1 MNIVVINVI
10 KIMERYFILRCVIRK
25 FFVYLIGFFFELKD
39 VVFEMI
45 FLVFF
50 VLIKFR
56 CVVRYLNLFIN
67 IYSFIIVLL
76 YRFLFFLCKIDS
88 FIFFEIYY

>member
-67 IYSFIIVLL
+67 I
-76 YRFLFFLCKIDS
+76 
-88 FIFFEIYY
+88 

>member
-50 VLIKFR
+50 VYLIMFR

-67 IYSFIIVLL
+67 IYSFVIVLL
-76 YRFLFFLCKIDS
+76 Y
-88 FIFFEIYY
+88 